1 MIDERFAQ
9 FFDQEKDVSFAYV
22 FGSVAKDTSNSNSDV
37 DVAVDLKEML
47 NSGQRF
53 QRRLELI
60 SELGGLLKTPKIDL
74 IILNDSPLLLAFNII
89 VDGKLVFCR
98 DKLKRIHFEAKT
110 MSMFFDQQYYFKRH
124 AQMAIERIAREGIL

>member
-1 MIDERFAQ
+1 MAE
-9 FFDQEKDVSFAYV
+9 FFPQQKDVSFVYV
-22 FGSVAKDTSNSNSDV
+22 FGSVAKDKTYSNSDV
-37 DVAVDLKEML
+37 DVAVDLKGTL
-47 NSGQRF
+47 NSQQRF

-74 IILNDSPLLLAFNII
+74 VILNDSPPLLAFNII

-124 AQMAIERIAREGIL
+124 SQMAIERIAREGIL